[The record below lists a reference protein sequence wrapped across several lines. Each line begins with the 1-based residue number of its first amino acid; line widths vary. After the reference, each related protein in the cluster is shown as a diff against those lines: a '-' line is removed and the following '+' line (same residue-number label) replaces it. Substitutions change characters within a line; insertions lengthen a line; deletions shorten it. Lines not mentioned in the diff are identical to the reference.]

1 MSTQRPQSLS
11 SHRWLL
17 YELTRREVFN
27 RYAGSAGGLAWT
39 ILQPLAQLAIFA
51 FVFSQV
57 FRATVPPAYAGVT
70 YTAFVAAALWPWIMF
85 SESVNRG
92 MAAVTANA
100 GLIRKVALPS
110 ELFVYSSVI
119 ACYAIHLVGFAGVLI
134 VLRVIGENIQLAG
147 IPLALLLIA
156 PYLLLATGVALVLG
170 ALQTIVK
177 DVEHGTGL
185 VLTIVFYATPI
196 LYPLTFVPEAWRGIL
211 RLNPLAYLSER
222 LRDVLLVQPAL
233 RLDDI
238 LVALGCAAVFAAGLW
253 VFRRLSPY
261 FEDFL

>member
-1 MSTQRPQSLS
+1 MSAVRPTGLLG
-11 SHRWLL
+11 HKWLL
-17 YELTRREVFN
+17 YELSRREIFN

-57 FRATVPPAYAGVT
+57 FRAAVPPEYPGVT

-85 SESVNRG
+85 SEAVQRG
-92 MAAVTANA
+92 MAAVVGNA

-110 ELFVYSSVI
+110 ELFVYASVI
-119 ACYAIHLVGFAGVLI
+119 ACYAVHLAGFAGVLI
-134 VLRVIGENIQLAG
+134 VLRLMGENIHLSA
-147 IPLALLLIA
+147 IPVALLLMV
-156 PYLLLATGVALVLG
+156 PYLLLATGIGLALG
-170 ALQTIVK
+170 ALQTLIK

-196 LYPLTFVPEAWRGIL
+196 LYPLSVVPASWRGAL
-211 RLNPLAYLSER
+211 QWSPLAYLSER
-222 LRDVLLVQPAL
+222 LREVLLMGPSL
-233 RLDDI
+233 RLNDAV
-238 LVALGCAAVFAAGLW
+238 VALACLLVFAAGLW
-253 VFRRLSPY
+253 VFRRLAPY